1 MLPLIFASWIKRSK
15 RSVDLRSAFD
25 LRLKHSS
32 SSFSGGGDFRSV
44 FVGYHAQA
52 HGLPTEAWLTQS

>member
-15 RSVDLRSAFD
+15 RSIDLSSTFDLRS
-25 LRLKHSS
+25 KHSS
-32 SSFSGGGDFRSV
+32 SSFSGGGDFCSI
-44 FVGYHAQA
+44 FVGYHTQA